1 MLKVYNYEIVF
12 QEVPNEVTLAFNI
25 TGCPHRCMG
34 CHSPFLREDIG
45 VPLKNVLPE
54 ILEKYKNYITCVC
67 FMGGDQN
74 HKEICEVCDIVKEY
88 NIKTCMYSGDE
99 NIDKELLKHLNFY
112 KIGGYKQE
120 LGGLSCKE
128 TNQRFYKINENEE
141 LEDITY
147 VFRQKNNK

>member
-1 MLKVYNYEIVF
+1 MKNKILLFVF
-12 QEVPNEVTLAFNI
+12 GLMIFFTGLSYGSAKTL
-25 TGCPHRCMG
+25 
-34 CHSPFLREDIG
+34 E
-45 VPLKNVLPE
+45 E
-54 ILEKYKNYITCVC
+54 
-67 FMGGDQN
+67 
-74 HKEICEVCDIVKEY
+74 VKEY

-147 VFRQKNNK
+147 VFRQKKQ